1 MKTVYALLD
10 PITLEVRYIG
20 STKNSLKTRL
30 SAHLSPETCNN
41 KEKTKWIKELKS
53 KRKKP
58 FILPLD
64 IDYDSTLEKY
74 YINYFIEKGHNLFN
88 IMSAIK
94 N

>member
-1 MKTVYALLD
+1 MKN
-10 PITLEVRYIG
+10 IE
-20 STKNSLKTRL
+20 
-30 SAHLSPETCNN
+30 
-41 KEKTKWIKELKS
+41 ELKS

-58 FILPLD
+58 FILPLG

-74 YINYFIEKGHNLFN
+74 YINYFIEKGHDLFN